1 MVGQIL
7 PNNNERYYSNFL
19 SATLILKTSFYLM
32 KAQLNLES
40 AIWWK
45 PGPRDPLGP
54 VSALP
59 ARNGNSEYL

>member
-1 MVGQIL
+1 M
-7 PNNNERYYSNFL
+7 
-19 SATLILKTSFYLM
+19 SATLILKTSYYLM
-32 KAQLNLES
+32 KAQLNLGS

-54 VSALP
+54 VAALP